1 MVTIHHGKSDKF
13 RVVPIGEVALDALD
27 RWRAL
32 APRGG
37 SNKAIFL
44 NFRDGQRLTPEG
56 AGEFSTTIREKM
68 KVCFGLLLLER
79 RQLV

>member
-1 MVTIHHGKSDKF
+1 VVTIHHGKSDKF

-56 AGEFSTTIREKM
+56 AGEFFHYNSRENEG
-68 KVCFGLLLLER
+68 VFR
-79 RQLV
+79 TATP